1 MDWKR
6 FTRGNWP
13 YYILAVSITAV
24 WGSTFAAT
32 KILMNGGMSP
42 MGIFTIRFL
51 MAWVVMLLLFH
62 RRLWAQSLADELKL
76 MLAGVLGGSLYYWL
90 QNWAL
95 ALSQTTNVSFLLSF
109 CPLITILLAVAF
121 FKDQRITRRHLVGLA
136 IAIVGTALVIFS
148 GQRELHIAP
157 AGDILALTAA
167 TTWGFYTQLIRPMTG
182 RYEGTFMTRKVFFY
196 GTLTSLPIFFTGP
209 WQSDVDKFA
218 SQPEVALSI
227 LYLTIL
233 ASIFCYLAFN
243 AIIRKLGPVR
253 AASFLYLDP
262 VFSTIFS
269 FIFMDEIMT
278 PTLAS
283 GLALILCGVI
293 IAQRAKG

>member
-148 GQRELHIAP
+148 GQKELHIAP
-157 AGDILALTAA
+157 AGDILALAAA

-182 RYEGTFMTRKVFFY
+182 RYEGTFMARKVFFY
-196 GTLTSLPIFFTGP
+196 GTRTSLPIFFTGP
-209 WQSDVDKFA
+209 WH
-218 SQPEVALSI
+218 
-227 LYLTIL
+227 
-233 ASIFCYLAFN
+233 LAFN

-253 AASFLYLDP
+253 AASFMYLDP

>member
-1 MDWKR
+1 M
-6 FTRGNWP
+6 
-13 YYILAVSITAV
+13 
-24 WGSTFAAT
+24 
-32 KILMNGGMSP
+32 
-42 MGIFTIRFL
+42 
-51 MAWVVMLLLFH
+51 
-62 RRLWAQSLADELKL
+62 
-76 MLAGVLGGSLYYWL
+76 
-90 QNWAL
+90 
-95 ALSQTTNVSFLLSF
+95 
-109 CPLITILLAVAF
+109 
-121 FKDQRITRRHLVGLA
+121 
-136 IAIVGTALVIFS
+136 
-148 GQRELHIAP
+148 
-157 AGDILALTAA
+157 
-167 TTWGFYTQLIRPMTG
+167 
-182 RYEGTFMTRKVFFY
+182 
-196 GTLTSLPIFFTGP
+196 
-209 WQSDVDKFA
+209 DKFA